1 MSEQPSNVP
10 PSVSIPAEPETR
22 GSGILPFAI
31 LASVLTLLSVAWAL
45 ELQLYIG
52 LYLFNE
58 QFLIAMLGIALTA
71 VFIGLPVAQS
81 VKKPPVPLYD
91 WVLAALAAGCAIFIY
106 IKFPDYS
113 ELQSERPLDGLIVAF
128 IMVLLVLEALR
139 RTVGNVLVLVVLGF
153 VVYGLLGQLIP
164 GELQGR
170 PVKLD
175 QLVYYLI
182 WDGGS
187 MLGTPVLV
195 ASTIV
200 IAFVLFGFLLFE
212 SGGSEFFTDVSLSLM
227 GRYRGGSAKIAVTAS
242 GLFGSISGSAVSNV
256 MSTGVITIPLMRQ
269 GGYRAQT
276 AGAIEAVA
284 STGGQLM
291 PPVMG
296 AAAFLMAEFLQV
308 PYSDV
313 VIAALLPAILY
324 YVALFIQADLI
335 AAREGIE
342 RVPED
347 RIPAIAGVL
356 RKGWHYPIP
365 FVVLI
370 GGMFWMNWS
379 PQMAALI
386 ASAFLVVLGYIF
398 GYGELRMS
406 WDGLTRAVV
415 QTGKTSLDMMTIT
428 AAAGFIIGVLN
439 ISGLGFSLTYVLVT
453 IGGGNVWLLL
463 AISAVVCII
472 LGMGMPTVGVY
483 VLLATLVAPSLV
495 KVGIT
500 PMAAHMFVM
509 YFGMMS
515 MITPPVAV
523 AAFAGASLAGSDAMQ
538 TGWEA
543 VRFGWVAYIIP
554 FLFVAAPSLLLDGT
568 PVAVTLAIITSLF
581 GVWLVSAAVVGY
593 FSRPLD
599 WPMRALFALAGIM
612 MFIPAGAIPYG
623 HAVDAAGF
631 VLGVVLAGREYLA
644 VRNKIAGASGAPAG
658 SRAGP

>member
-1 MSEQPSNVP
+1 
-10 PSVSIPAEPETR
+10 VSDAKSQTEMHEK
-22 GSGILPFAI
+22 SGRDLLVYKIVAAI
-31 LASVLTLLSVAWAL
+31 LTISSIVWAL
-45 ELQLYIG
+45 EIPTRAG
-52 LYLFNE
+52 LLLFDQ
-58 QFLIAMLGIALTA
+58 QFLMTMLAIAL
-71 VFIGLPVAQS
+71 V
-81 VKKPPVPLYD
+81 
-91 WVLAALAAGCAIFIY
+91 AIFIGVPAVKDAERKATPWY
-106 IKFPDYS
+106 DWILVVLAIGASAFMVIYYPQYA
-113 ELQSERPLDGLIVAF
+113 EAQSERPLKGLIVAA
-128 IMVLLVLEALR
+128 ILAPLVIEALR
-139 RTVGNVLVLVVLGF
+139 RTVGNVLVLVTLGF
-153 VVYGLLGQLIP
+153 LAYGLLGQLIP

-170 PVKLD
+170 PLKLD
-175 QLVYYLI
+175 QLLYYI
-182 WDGGS
+182 VWDGGS

-212 SGGSEFFTDVSLSLM
+212 SGGSDFFTDVSLALM
-227 GRYRGGSAKIAVTAS
+227 GRYRGGSAKIAITAS

-313 VIAALLPAILY
+313 VLAALLPAILY
-324 YVALFIQADLI
+324 YYALFIQADLI
-335 AAREGIE
+335 AAKEGIS

-347 RIPAIAGVL
+347 KIPVILTVL
-356 RKGWHYPIP
+356 RNGWHYPLP
-365 FVVLI
+365 FVALI
-370 GGMFWMNWS
+370 GGMFYMNWS
-379 PQMAALI
+379 PQMAAL
-386 ASAFLVVLGYIF
+386 AGSAVLMVSGFVLGY
-398 GYGELRMS
+398 GGKRMS
-406 WDGLTRAVV
+406 WAGALRAVI
-415 QTGKTSLDMMTIT
+415 QTGQTSLDMMAIT

-439 ISGLGFSLTYVLVT
+439 VSGLGFSLTYVLVT

-463 AISAVVCII
+463 FISAIVCVI

-543 VRFGWVAYIIP
+543 VRFGWVAYLIP

-568 PVAVTLAIITSLF
+568 PMAITAAIVTSLF
-581 GVWLVSAAVVGY
+581 GVWMVSAAVIGY
-593 FSRPLD
+593 FRRPIHGVV
-599 WPMRALFALAGIM
+599 RALFALAGLM

-623 HAVDAAGF
+623 HIVDII
-631 VLGVVLAGREYLA
+631 GVVLGLVLVAKEYIA
-644 VRNKIAGASGAPAG
+644 VPRGSVSRSAARAFSSEVESG
-658 SRAGP
+658 SR

>member
-1 MSEQPSNVP
+1 MSEQTS
-10 PSVSIPAEPETR
+10 SASAAPEKS
-22 GSGILPFAI
+22 GSGFLLYSI
-31 LASVLTLLSVAWAL
+31 LASILTLLSVAWAL
-45 ELQLYIG
+45 EIQLYVG

-58 QFLIAMLGIALTA
+58 QFLIAMLGIALVA
-71 VFIGLPVAQS
+71 VFIGLPA
-81 VKKPPVPLYD
+81 KTGATKAAVPLYD
-91 WVLAALAAGCAIFIY
+91 WLLAALAAGCAIFIFVRY
-106 IKFPDYS
+106 PDYS
-113 ELQSERPLDGLIVAF
+113 ELQGDRPADGLAIAF
-128 IMVLLVLEALR
+128 IMAPLVLEALR
-139 RTVGNVLVLVVLGF
+139 RTVGNVLVAVTLGF
-153 VVYGLLGQLIP
+153 IIYGLLGQLIP

-170 PVKLD
+170 PLKLD
-175 QLVYYLI
+175 QLVYYLV

-212 SGGSEFFTDVSLSLM
+212 SGGSDFFTDVSLALM

-313 VIAALLPAILY
+313 VLAALLPAVLY
-324 YVALFIQADLI
+324 YYALFIQADLI

-347 RIPAIAGVL
+347 KIPALVSVFA
-356 RKGWHYPIP
+356 RGWHYPLP

-370 GGMFWMNWS
+370 GGMFYMNWS
-379 PQMAALI
+379 PQMAALA
-386 ASAFLVVLGYIF
+386 ASGVLIVLGFIF
-398 GYGELRMS
+398 GYGQLRMS
-406 WDGLTRAVV
+406 WNGLVRAIV

-439 ISGLGFSLTYVLVT
+439 ISGLGFSLSYVLVT
-453 IGGGNVWLLL
+453 IGGGNVWILLV
-463 AISAVVCII
+463 ISAIVCII

-568 PVAVTLAIITSLF
+568 PLAITIAIATSLF
-581 GVWLVSAAVVGY
+581 GVWMVSAAVVGY
-593 FSRPLD
+593 FRRPLNSV
-599 WPMRALFALAGIM
+599 MRALFALAGLM
-612 MFIPAGAIPYG
+612 MFVPAGAIPYG
-623 HAVDAAGF
+623 HIVDVAGV
-631 VLGVVLAGREYLA
+631 VLGVLLTGKEWLAGTSGRLA
-644 VRNKIAGASGAPAG
+644 RTAHGNPAE
-658 SRAGP
+658 

>member
-1 MSEQPSNVP
+1 
-10 PSVSIPAEPETR
+10 VSGQSAED
-22 GSGILPFAI
+22 GSGAEKSGGPLLYKVA
-31 LASVLTLLSVAWAL
+31 AVLLVAGSVAWAL
-45 ELQLYIG
+45 DIPVRMNIL
-52 LYLFNE
+52 LFDG
-58 QFLIAMLGIALTA
+58 QFLIFMLGTALSA
-71 VFIGLPVAQS
+71 VFLGIPAREGMHRG
-81 VKKPPVPLYD
+81 PVPWYD
-91 WVLAALAAGCAIFIY
+91 WLLAAVTVASSVFIFVN
-106 IKFPDYS
+106 FPDYS
-113 ELQSERPLDGLIVAF
+113 EAQSARPLPGRIVAF
-128 IMVLLVLEALR
+128 LMIPLAIEALR
-139 RTVGNVLVLVVLGF
+139 RTVGNVLVTVVVGFLV
-153 VVYGLLGQLIP
+153 YALLGQLIP

-170 PVKLD
+170 PVSVE
-175 QLVYYLI
+175 QLAYYVV

-212 SGGSEFFTDVSLSLM
+212 SGGSDFFTDVSLALM

-256 MSTGVITIPLMRQ
+256 MSTGVITIPLMRK

-313 VIAALLPAILY
+313 VIAALLPAVLY
-324 YVALFIQADLI
+324 YFALFVQSDLI
-335 AAREGIE
+335 AAREGIA

-347 RIPAIAGVL
+347 RIPALARVL
-356 RKGWHYPIP
+356 ARGWHYPLP

-370 GGMFWMNWS
+370 GGMFYMNWS
-379 PQMAALI
+379 PQMSAL
-386 ASAFLVVLGYIF
+386 AGGAVLIISGAIF
-398 GYGELRMS
+398 GYGEKRMTL
-406 WDGLTRAVV
+406 WGLW
-415 QTGKTSLDMMTIT
+415 QSIIKTGHTSLDMMTIT

-453 IGGGNVWLLL
+453 VGGGNVWILLI
-463 AISAVVCII
+463 ISAIVCII

-495 KVGIT
+495 KVGIS

-523 AAFAGASLAGSDAMQ
+523 AAFAGASLAGSDAME

-543 VRFGWVAYIIP
+543 VRFGWVAYLIP

-568 PVAVTLAIITSLF
+568 PIAVSAAVATSLF
-581 GVWLVSAAVVGY
+581 GVWMVSAAVVGY
-593 FSRPLD
+593 FTRKMD
-599 WPMRALFALAGIM
+599 WLTRGLFAIAGLM
-612 MFIPAGAIPYG
+612 MFVPAGAIRFG
-623 HAVDAAGF
+623 HAIDAGGLLLAI
-631 VLGVVLAGREYLA
+631 VLVAREVFAGRA
-644 VRNKIAGASGAPAG
+644 AQPQTRSVQG
-658 SRAGP
+658 

>member
-1 MSEQPSNVP
+1 MTDDLSQTSAPQK
-10 PSVSIPAEPETR
+10 
-22 GSGILPFAI
+22 SGRQLRAYKIVAAI
-31 LASVLTLLSVAWAL
+31 LTLGSIAWAL
-45 ELQLYIG
+45 ELQLAVG
-52 LYLFNE
+52 LLLFDQ
-58 QFLIAMLGIALTA
+58 QFLMTMLGIALVA
-71 VFIGLPVAQS
+71 VFLG
-81 VKKPPVPLYD
+81 VPAVRDAERNATPWYD
-91 WVLAALAAGCAIFIY
+91 WVLVALTIAATVFIVINY
-106 IKFPDYS
+106 PEYA
-113 ELQSERPLDGLIVAF
+113 EMQSERPVDGLIAAA
-128 IMVLLVLEALR
+128 IMAPLVIEALR
-139 RTVGNVLVLVVLGF
+139 RTVGNVLVIVTLGF
-153 VVYGLLGQLIP
+153 LTYGLLGQLIP

-170 PVKLD
+170 PLKVD
-175 QLVYYLI
+175 QLLYYI
-182 WDGGS
+182 VWDGGS

-212 SGGSEFFTDVSLSLM
+212 SGGSDFFTDVSLALM
-227 GRYRGGSAKIAVTAS
+227 GRYRGGSAKIAITAS

-269 GGYRAQT
+269 GGYRPQT

-313 VIAALLPAILY
+313 VLAALLPAVLY
-324 YVALFIQADLI
+324 YYALFIQADLI
-335 AAREGIE
+335 AAREGIS

-347 RIPAIAGVL
+347 KIPQIMSVL
-356 RKGWHYPIP
+356 RNGWHYPLP
-365 FVVLI
+365 FVALI
-370 GGMFWMNWS
+370 GGMFYMNWS
-379 PQMAALI
+379 PQMAAL
-386 ASAFLVVLGYIF
+386 AGSAVLLVSGFVLGY
-398 GYGELRMS
+398 GGKRMS
-406 WDGLTRAVV
+406 WSGALRAII
-415 QTGKTSLDMMTIT
+415 QTGQTSLDMMAIT

-439 ISGLGFSLTYVLVT
+439 VSGLGFSLTYVLVT
-453 IGGGNVWLLL
+453 IGGGNLWLLL
-463 AISAVVCII
+463 VISAIVCVI

-543 VRFGWVAYIIP
+543 VRFGWVAYLIP

-568 PVAVTLAIITSLF
+568 PLAITAAIVTSLF
-581 GVWLVSAAVVGY
+581 GVWMVSAAVIGY
-593 FSRPLD
+593 FRRPLRGLT
-599 WPMRALFALAGIM
+599 RALFAVAGFM
-612 MFIPAGAIPYG
+612 MFLPAGAVPYG
-623 HAVDAAGF
+623 HIVDIVGVA
-631 VLGVVLAGREYLA
+631 LGILLTGREVMA
-644 VRNKIAGASGAPAG
+644 TSSKPPEPGATGQVSGQG
-658 SRAGP
+658 SAAE

>member
-1 MSEQPSNVP
+1 MSAQDTSSSDTKPS
-10 PSVSIPAEPETR
+10 SSLKLYSIL
-22 GSGILPFAI
+22 GSL
-31 LASVLTLLSVAWAL
+31 LTLLSVAWAL
-45 ELQLYIG
+45 EIQLMVG

-58 QFLIAMLGIALTA
+58 QFLIAMLGVALTA
-71 VFIGLPVAQS
+71 IFIGLPAFGEGEKKS
-81 VKKPPVPLYD
+81 VPAYD
-91 WVLAALAAGCAIFIY
+91 WVLAALAIACTVFIY

-113 ELQSERPLDGLIVAF
+113 EQQSDRPIDGLIVAF
-128 IMVLLVLEALR
+128 ILAALVLEALR
-139 RTVGNVLVLVVLGF
+139 RTVGNVLVIVTACF
-153 VVYGLLGQLIP
+153 IIYGLLGQLIP

-170 PVKLD
+170 PVKIT
-175 QLVYYLI
+175 QLAYYLI

-212 SGGSEFFTDVSLSLM
+212 SGGSDFFTDVSLALM

-313 VIAALLPAILY
+313 VLAALLPAVLY
-324 YVALFIQADLI
+324 YYALFIQADLI

-342 RVPED
+342 RVPD
-347 RIPAIAGVL
+347 DKIPALGRVFV
-356 RKGWHYPIP
+356 KGWHYPIP
-365 FVVLI
+365 FAVLI
-370 GGMFWMNWS
+370 GGMFYMNWS
-379 PQMAALI
+379 PQMSALAASGVLI
-386 ASAFLVVLGYIF
+386 LLGYIF
-398 GYGELRMS
+398 GYGDIRMTPK
-406 WDGLTRAVV
+406 GLVGAIA

-453 IGGGNVWLLL
+453 IGGGHLWLLL
-463 AISAVVCII
+463 IISAIVCII

-568 PVAVTLAIITSLF
+568 PIAITVAILTSLF
-581 GVWLVSAAVVGY
+581 GVWMVSAAVVGY
-593 FSRPLD
+593 FRRPLSG
-599 WPMRALFALAGIM
+599 PMRGLFVLAGIM
-612 MFIPAGAIPYG
+612 MFLPAGAIPYG
-623 HAVDAAGF
+623 HWVDAAGV
-631 VLGVVLAGREYLA
+631 VLGVVLTVREYLA
-644 VRNKIAGASGAPAG
+644 GKDAPSPAISARQGSAAG
-658 SRAGP
+658 